1 MGLWLALFSMALLIV
16 TPVCHT
22 SRKEKHSSLM
32 HIIFAFKKKVK
43 IGLCTGKEVCICK
56 GHLFKISYVPN
67 ITKGVILGF
76 NFT

>member
-16 TPVCHT
+16 TLVCHT

-43 IGLCTGKEVCICK
+43 IGLCTGKEVCI
-56 GHLFKISYVPN
+56 
-67 ITKGVILGF
+67 
-76 NFT
+76 